1 MSGWR
6 IVQMCLLVLN
16 IALIGL
22 WMSNGFQVFTKDK
35 TEIVILQKDDIFGT
49 TVENREWVDN
59 FQFGLLP
66 DDPIQPFRSLS
77 FFLIVSGVGIMIAQK
92 KISKST
98 KTSS

>member
-22 WMSNGFQVFTKDK
+22 WMSDGFQVFTKDK
-35 TEIVILQKDDIFGT
+35 SEKVILQKDDIFGT
-49 TVENREWVDN
+49 TVEKREWVDD

-66 DDPIQPFRSLS
+66 DDPIQPYRSLS

-92 KISKST
+92 KNSKST

>member
-1 MSGWR
+1 
-6 IVQMCLLVLN
+6 MCLLVLN

-22 WMSNGFQVFTKDK
+22 WMSDGFQVFTKDK
-35 TEIVILQKDDIFGT
+35 SEKVILQKDDIFGT
-49 TVENREWVDN
+49 TVEKREWVDN

-77 FFLIVSGVGIMIAQK
+77 FFLIVSGVVIMIAQK
-92 KISKST
+92 KNSKST

>member
-1 MSGWR
+1 MFGWR

-16 IALIGL
+16 LALIGL
-22 WMSNGFQVFTKDK
+22 WMSDGCQVFTKDK
-35 TEIVILQKDDIFGT
+35 SEKVILQKDDIFGT
-49 TVENREWVDN
+49 TVEKREWVDD

-92 KISKST
+92 IFSKSH

>member
-22 WMSNGFQVFTKDK
+22 WMSDGFQVFTKDK
-35 TEIVILQKDDIFGT
+35 SEKVILQKDDIFGT
-49 TVENREWVDN
+49 TVEKREWVDD

-66 DDPIQPFRSLS
+66 DDPIQPYRSLS
-77 FFLIVSGVGIMIAQK
+77 FFLIVSGVVIMIAQK
-92 KISKST
+92 KNSKST